1 VKSMSKLQEL
11 KAESTTAYQKRKELE
26 TRIYALKNELGAII
40 IEKGWNSSE
49 YKEAARKLRNTED
62 TLDEIKTLQ
71 EALNSAIKQAEKQE
85 RQRVSARICE
95 ENKKIVEKYSKN
107 LPECPTCK
115 TNEHVKIVEV
125 YPRGYDLPTVT
136 MPIQYIEFE
145 CDRLYVGH
153 RFRLLPS
160 DWEPLTEK
168 IGETAKKVASA
179 VTSLL

>member
-1 VKSMSKLQEL
+1 MSKLDEL
-11 KAESTTAYQKRKELE
+11 RKESTTTYQKRKELE
-26 TRIYALKNELGAII
+26 TKLYDYKQKLGALLLS
-40 IEKGWNSSE
+40 EGSGSSA
-49 YKEAARKLRNTED
+49 YREAVKRLHAAED
-62 TLDEIKTLQ
+62 DLDEIKTLQ

-168 IGETAKKVASA
+168 IGETAKKIGAVIAS
-179 VTSLL
+179 VF